1 MELSLVSMLPVAASI
16 VQAVL
21 NGAEFVSHATAANAA
36 TIVGNVNGSWTL
48 LARLGDV
55 RNDRVALERDISR
68 RLEQKTSML
77 RQGLRDRGY
86 ESSML
91 AGAATEVE
99 KLIVELGNDPEYFVN
114 AVRDPGSFYESFR
127 P

>member
-55 RNDRVALERDISR
+55 RNDRVGWSVIYLGDLSKE
-68 RLEQKTSML
+68 L
-77 RQGLRDRGY
+77 RCCDRGSGI
-86 ESSML
+86 EAMKVVCL
-91 AGAATEVE
+91 PALQL
-99 KLIVELGNDPEYFVN
+99 KLKN
-114 AVRDPGSFYESFR
+114 
-127 P
+127 